1 MLEENGGM
9 MRSDGR
15 GCAVLLLLG
24 TLLPALLAGCAEGAP
39 PPRLPTGPWQQLNNW
54 DGQRD
59 VAADP
64 GRAAEPAEVTMPDT
78 ITSEAGGRT
87 PSERRTSRPI
97 TARG

>member
-9 MRSDGR
+9 MRIDGR

-54 DGQRD
+54 DGQWGTWQ
-59 VAADP
+59 P
-64 GRAAEPAEVTMPDT
+64 TQAELQSLPK
-78 ITSEAGGRT
+78 
-87 PSERRTSRPI
+87 
-97 TARG
+97 